1 MVHVSAQGQPGQ
13 PTQQQ
18 QQQQQALEARLDDPL
33 VSENFRG
40 EIRDIND
47 YFTLSTAFA
56 AQRKEDHKIAPL
68 SQDPDKNFPHNDPA
82 KQRELV
88 GRLFEAMRNQV
99 GILDGTVKKDANK
112 QVMSDANGEPVMR
125 DNVIIRRVRDETN
138 IRLELLAWG
147 LLVSLSTSLGIDYI
161 AFL

>member
-1 MVHVSAQGQPGQ
+1 MAQVPAQGQLGQ

-18 QQQQQALEARLDDPL
+18 QVLEARLDDPL
-33 VSENFRG
+33 VSADYRG

-56 AQRKEDHKIAPL
+56 ARRKEDHKIAPL
-68 SQDPDKNFPHNDPA
+68 SEDPDKNFPHNDPA

-88 GRLFEAMRNQV
+88 RRLFDAMRNQI

-112 QVMSDANGEPVMR
+112 QIMRDANGKPVIR
-125 DNVIIRRVRDETN
+125 ENAVIQRMRDETN
-138 IRLELLAWG
+138 VRLELLAWG
-147 LLVSLSTSLGIDYI
+147 LLVSFSTVFPLALIT
-161 AFL
+161 